1 MTSISSL
8 TSPSTRTQLLP
19 GTESFLRDSG
29 KPGAFET
36 LFAEKSAPEPEAEN
50 SDSKAMQEGLSP
62 DGDEA
67 SVEHEAV
74 DRDEDAQTTESGEG
88 PDSQIAASGSD
99 DAAPHPQ
106 GIPDPSPG
114 EPAPEKAYLTE
125 GIRKPPAKHA
135 PVHREQIRAELVHAA
150 TVNLA
155 DLAWREMVAKPGVDG
170 IRPPPPPV
178 ADRPQAGPGD
188 AAGPSVSNGGNN
200 SSAGRHEPG
209 QLGLP
214 TPIDAPDQ
222 PGVETTKTESQPAQP
237 AFPNG
242 KQPSTGDPI
251 SASNQARQVSE
262 NNGNSTQLQ
271 TSQAVGR
278 TIYLDRLAEQAAARR
293 GAVAAPDRVL
303 TTGSEGRSVSARA
316 VFEPAAAE
324 RPSQPR
330 EAFLAPVQKGL
341 AKMLAQNGGRMT
353 VLLRPERLGEV
364 KIRMETSEGTVR
376 VRMEAGT
383 EAARRTLESGLD
395 ALRAGL
401 ESRGVRVENLEIS
414 RTPEPPAHSSADSG
428 SAHPDGQHRENHATG
443 PSHTFRPSADSEP
456 DEGNLPVRIGHLSWT
471 ELGIDAVA

>member
-19 GTESFLRDSG
+19 APGQSLRDTG
-29 KPGAFET
+29 KSGAFEA
-36 LFAEKSAPEPEAEN
+36 LFAEKSAPEPEVEKSESN
-50 SDSKAMQEGLSP
+50 PVQDGHSSEGDETSVEDDSV
-62 DGDEA
+62 DGDQ
-67 SVEHEAV
+67 
-74 DRDEDAQTTESGEG
+74 DARTSESAQGA
-88 PDSQIAASGSD
+88 DSQIDASESGNAA
-99 DAAPHPQ
+99 ANEQ
-106 GIPDPSPG
+106 GLPDPDAS
-114 EPAPEKAYLTE
+114 EPAPEKAFLTE

-135 PVHREQIRAELVHAA
+135 PAHREQIKAELVHAA

-155 DLAWREMVAKPGVDG
+155 DLARREMLATPGVDG

-188 AAGPSVSNGGNN
+188 AAGPSVSNSGSNG
-200 SSAGRHEPG
+200 SAGRPDPG

-214 TPIDAPDQ
+214 TPIDAPDL
-222 PGVETTKTESQPAQP
+222 PGIEATKTDSQPAQP
-237 AFPNG
+237 ALPNG
-242 KQPSTGDPI
+242 KQPNTGDPI
-251 SASNQARQVSE
+251 SASTQARQGSE
-262 NNGNSTQLQ
+262 SNGNSTQLH

-278 TIYLDRLAEQAAARR
+278 TIFLDRLSEQAAARR
-293 GAVAAPDRVL
+293 GAIAAPDRVVA
-303 TTGSEGRSVSARA
+303 TGSEGRSQAARA

-324 RPSQPR
+324 RPSQPK

-364 KIRMETSEGTVR
+364 KIRMETSEGAVR

-383 EAARRTLESGLD
+383 EAARQTLESGLD

-401 ESRGVRVENLEIS
+401 ESRGVRVENLEIL
-414 RTPEPPAHSSADSG
+414 RTPELPAHGSADSG
-428 SAHPDGQHRENHATG
+428 SADPDGHRQENQGTRQG
-443 PSHTFRPSADSEP
+443 HTFAHSTGIEP
-456 DEGNLPVRIGHLSWT
+456 DEGDLPARIGHLSWT